1 MKYTNAVE
9 IQNRRINLIYESIV
23 NEGVKDALKNAA
35 TVGLAG
41 SWGGAIGALTS
52 KTLGKN
58 DKIGTTIGGAVGGA
72 LAGGGAQ
79 AAYDKFVNKRNV
91 SWGRIGGA
99 ALGGAAAGGGVGY
112 AMGDSKPDAKV
123 EPPENQSGPG
133 EQSDDFA
140 PGVEPHGTDY
150 KNPRMTGGRHEGP
163 STPEYIKPDD
173 KFEGPLDRD
182 PSNDVKP
189 TDANT
194 SKPNGKQT
202 SSTTSETSKTTPKQ
216 RNALGRSADNLL
228 NGNIRKAGDDFVQAG
243 DEFAKKTANKAIGAS
258 REAAKTVGRAAVD
271 LGSTAIDGA
280 KKVSS
285 NLVTGLKNVG
295 SAIFN

>member
-52 KTLGKN
+52 KTLGKT

-123 EPPENQSGPG
+123 ETPENPSGLG
-133 EQSDDFA
+133 EQSNNVQQ
-140 PGVEPHGTDY
+140 GEPAVGTDY
-150 KNPRMTGGRHEGP
+150 NDPSATGGKYKGP
-163 STPEYIKPDD
+163 STKEHITPDE
-173 KFEGPLDRD
+173 KFDIPDRY
-182 PSNDVKP
+182 PSTDDKP
-189 TDANT
+189 TDVNA
-194 SKPNGKQT
+194 SKPSGQQT
-202 SSTTSETSKTTPKQ
+202 STSEIPKTPPKPK
-216 RNALGRSADNLL
+216 RTTLGKSADYL
-228 NGNIRKAGDDFVQAG
+228 RKGDFKQAGDKAVQAG
-243 DEFAKKTANKAIGAS
+243 GEFAKSAATKAIDAS
-258 REAAKTVGRAAVD
+258 TVAAQAVGRTAADV
-271 LGSTAIDGA
+271 GSTAIDGA
-280 KKVSS
+280 KKVGK
-285 NLVTGLKNVG
+285 NLVTGLKNVAG
-295 SAIFN
+295 AIFN